1 MAETNT
7 KTLEQRHKPTLQKEL
22 GQIGTGIDPATGL
35 PSMNLNPTP
44 LPSGTE
50 MTYTPAA
57 VQTAELQTTTG
68 SQLGTSPQVTAGQVP
83 LTSLDVTTPTAAAP
97 GSYSATTVA
106 NSVSDANAQLGS
118 LSQGALTA
126 PQGTVSQQALATAAQ
141 GTSAQ
146 ATAPTRVLSAAEQFD
161 AAKLSDVGGYQS
173 ATAETMN
180 TPQEATVQYQL
191 QQLMSQF
198 DNNQIPA
205 FASGAIQHANAT
217 MLARGLGAS
226 SMAGQAILHAAME
239 TATAVAVQDAKV
251 HSQFNLQ
258 NLSNKQQTALVNAQL
273 GSLSQGALTA
283 PQGTVSQQA
292 LATAATGTSAQAT
305 SPTRVLSAE
314 EQVNA
319 ANLASV
325 GGYQAATAQ
334 TMNTPQEAN
343 VQYQLQQLMSQFD
356 NNQIPAFA
364 SGAIQH
370 ANATMLAR
378 GLGASSMA
386 GQAILHAAME
396 TATAVAVQDAQT
408 NVKFNLQNLSNKQQT
423 ALMNAQLRA
432 TLTGQ
437 ELTNEQQTRVLNA
450 AKVSEVNNLNFTSEQ
465 QVALE
470 NAKLMQGMKLANLN
484 TSQQVALQNA
494 ATLAGMDTK
503 NLDARLTAAVQN
515 ARDFLQIDMANLNN
529 KQQAEVFNKQAKNQA
544 LLTDTASQNAS
555 AQFNASSQNQ
565 VDQFYKTLGSQVAI
579 ANKNRTAAMQQFNV
593 DQANALAKF
602 ATQVEDSR
610 DKFNAEMSAQIDQS
624 NVTWRRAI
632 NTTNTAEQNRIN
644 QQNAQTLL
652 DLSVSAQNRLWNR
665 YRDEAEWF
673 VNITEAREARA
684 HQAALTA
691 QQNNFSMDMYNDK
704 AKDSFWMTI
713 GGAIFDVIKDS
724 NSSTNEKGN

>member
-1 MAETNT
+1 MATQP
-7 KTLEQRHKPTLQKEL
+7 TLEQRHEPTLKKTLAQT
-22 GQIGTGIDPATGL
+22 GVGIDPATGQ

-50 MTYTPAA
+50 LTHTPAT
-57 VQTAELQTTTG
+57 VTTDTIETTTG
-68 SQLGTSPQVTAGQVP
+68 KTLGTAPTSAQSQVP
-83 LTSLDVTTPTAAAP
+83 TTGLDVTTPTAAAP
-97 GSYSATTVA
+97 GSYTATTVA

-118 LSQGALTA
+118 LSQGA
-126 PQGTVSQQALATAAQ
+126 
-141 GTSAQ
+141 
-146 ATAPTRVLSAAEQFD
+146 
-161 AAKLSDVGGYQS
+161 
-173 ATAETMN
+173 
-180 TPQEATVQYQL
+180 
-191 QQLMSQF
+191 
-198 DNNQIPA
+198 I
-205 FASGAIQHANAT
+205 
-217 MLARGLGAS
+217 
-226 SMAGQAILHAAME
+226 
-239 TATAVAVQDAKV
+239 
-251 HSQFNLQ
+251 
-258 NLSNKQQTALVNAQL
+258 
-273 GSLSQGALTA
+273 TA

-334 TMNTPQEAN
+334 TMNTPQAPT

-593 DQANALAKF
+593 DQANALSKF
-602 ATQVEDSR
+602 NKQVEDSR

>member
-1 MAETNT
+1 MATTPTIEERNEPILK
-7 KTLEQRHKPTLQKEL
+7 KTLAQT
-22 GQIGTGIDPATGL
+22 GVGIDPATGQ
-35 PSMNLNPTP
+35 PSMNLNPTA

-50 MTYTPAA
+50 LTHTPAVA
-57 VQTAELQTTTG
+57 TSDTLETTTG
-68 SQLGTSPQVTAGQVP
+68 KTLGTSAPITGYQVP
-83 LTSLDVTTPTAAAP
+83 TTNLEVDTPTAAAP
-97 GSYSATTVA
+97 GSYTATTVS

-126 PQGTVSQQALATAAQ
+126 PQGTVSQQALASAAQ

-146 ATAPTRVLSAAEQFD
+146 ATTPTRVLSASEQVS
-161 AAKLSDVGGYQS
+161 AAKLSDVGGYQG
-173 ATAETMN
+173 ATAQTMD

-191 QQLMSQF
+191 KQLMSQF
-198 DNNQIPA
+198 DNGAIPA

-239 TATAVAVQDAKV
+239 TATAVAVQDAKTI
-251 HSQFNLQ
+251 SQ
-258 NLSNKQQTALVNAQL
+258 
-273 GSLSQGALTA
+273 
-283 PQGTVSQQA
+283 
-292 LATAATGTSAQAT
+292 
-305 SPTRVLSAE
+305 
-314 EQVNA
+314 
-319 ANLASV
+319 
-325 GGYQAATAQ
+325 
-334 TMNTPQEAN
+334 
-343 VQYQLQQLMSQFD
+343 
-356 NNQIPAFA
+356 
-364 SGAIQH
+364 
-370 ANATMLAR
+370 
-378 GLGASSMA
+378 
-386 GQAILHAAME
+386 
-396 TATAVAVQDAQT
+396 
-408 NVKFNLQNLSNKQQT
+408 FNLQNLSNKQQT

-450 AKVSEVNNLNFTSEQ
+450 AKVSEVNNLNFTAEQ
-465 QVALE
+465 TVALE

-484 TSQQVALQNA
+484 SSQQAALQNA
-494 ATLAGMDTK
+494 ATLASMDTK

-515 ARDFLQIDMANLNN
+515 AKDFLAIDMANLNN
-529 KQQAEVFNKQAKNQA
+529 KQQTEVINKQAKNQA
-544 LLTDTASQNAS
+544 LLTDVASQNAS
-555 AQFNASSQNQ
+555 KQFNATSQNQ
-565 VDQFYKTLGSQVAI
+565 VDQYYKTLASQIDI
-579 ANKNRTAAMQQFNV
+579 ANKNRTSAMQQFNV

-602 ATQVEDSR
+602 AKQVEDSR

-644 QQNAQTLL
+644 QQNAQALL
-652 DLSVSAQNRLWNR
+652 DLSVTAQNRLWNR

-713 GGAIFDVIKDS
+713 GGAIFDVI
-724 NSSTNEKGN
+724 NE

>member
-1 MAETNT
+1 MVEKNT
-7 KTLEQRHKPTLQKEL
+7 KTLEQRHRPTLQKEL
-22 GQIGTGIDPATGL
+22 GQIGTNIDPATGL

-83 LTSLDVTTPTAAAP
+83 LTNLDVTTPTAAAP

-239 TATAVAVQDAKV
+239 TATSVAVQDAQTHAK
-251 HSQFNLQ
+251 FNLQ

-273 GSLSQGALTA
+273 
-283 PQGTVSQQA
+283 
-292 LATAATGTSAQAT
+292 
-305 SPTRVLSAE
+305 
-314 EQVNA
+314 
-319 ANLASV
+319 
-325 GGYQAATAQ
+325 
-334 TMNTPQEAN
+334 
-343 VQYQLQQLMSQFD
+343 
-356 NNQIPAFA
+356 
-364 SGAIQH
+364 
-370 ANATMLAR
+370 
-378 GLGASSMA
+378 
-386 GQAILHAAME
+386 
-396 TATAVAVQDAQT
+396 
-408 NVKFNLQNLSNKQQT
+408 
-423 ALMNAQLRA
+423 RA

-437 ELTNEQQTRVLNA
+437 ELTNEQQERVMNA
-450 AKVSEVNNLNFTSEQ
+450 AKISEVNNMNFTAEQ
-465 QVALE
+465 TVALE
-470 NAKLMQGMKLANLN
+470 NAKLMQNMNLANLN
-484 TSQQVALQNA
+484 TSQQTALQNA

-503 NLDARLTAAVQN
+503 NLDARLTTAVQN
-515 ARDFLQIDMANLNN
+515 ARDFLQMDMANLTN
-529 KQQAEVFNKQAKNQA
+529 KQQAEVLNKQAKNQA
-544 LLTDTASQNAS
+544 LLTDSAAQNA
-555 AQFNASSQNQ
+555 ALQFNAKSQDQ
-565 VDQFYKTLGSQVAI
+565 VDQFYKTLNTQIST
-579 ANKNRTAAMQQFNV
+579 ANKNRNSAMRQYNT

-602 ATQVEDSR
+602 NVQMEDSR
-610 DKFNAEMSAQIDQS
+610 DKFNAEMQQVIDQS

-632 NTTNTAEQNRIN
+632 NTTNTAEQNRTN
-644 QQNAQTLL
+644 QMNVQNLL
-652 DLSVSAQNRLWNR
+652 DLTAASQNRLWNR
-665 YRDEAEWF
+665 YRDEAEWM
-673 VNITEAREARA
+673 VNIQEAREARA
-684 HQAALTA
+684 HQVALTA
-691 QQNNFSMDMYNDK
+691 QQNNFSMQQYNDK
-704 AKDSFWMTI
+704 AKDSMWMTI
-713 GGAIFDVIKDS
+713 GAGIFDWIMR
-724 NSSTNEKGN
+724 

>member
-273 GSLSQGALTA
+273 
-283 PQGTVSQQA
+283 
-292 LATAATGTSAQAT
+292 
-305 SPTRVLSAE
+305 
-314 EQVNA
+314 
-319 ANLASV
+319 
-325 GGYQAATAQ
+325 
-334 TMNTPQEAN
+334 
-343 VQYQLQQLMSQFD
+343 
-356 NNQIPAFA
+356 
-364 SGAIQH
+364 
-370 ANATMLAR
+370 
-378 GLGASSMA
+378 
-386 GQAILHAAME
+386 
-396 TATAVAVQDAQT
+396 
-408 NVKFNLQNLSNKQQT
+408 
-423 ALMNAQLRA
+423 RA

-437 ELTNEQQTRVLNA
+437 ELTNEQQERVMNA
-450 AKVSEVNNLNFTSEQ
+450 AKISEVNNMNFTAEQ
-465 QVALE
+465 TVALE
-470 NAKLMQGMKLANLN
+470 NAKLMQNMNLANLN
-484 TSQQVALQNA
+484 TAQQTALQNA

-503 NLDARLTAAVQN
+503 NLDARLTTAVQN
-515 ARDFLQIDMANLNN
+515 ARDFLQIDMTNLTN
-529 KQQAEVFNKQAKNQA
+529 KQQAEVLNKQAKNQA
-544 LLTDTASQNAS
+544 LLTDSASQNA
-555 AQFNASSQNQ
+555 ALQFNAKSQDQ
-565 VDQFYKTLGSQVAI
+565 VDQFYKTLSTQI
-579 ANKNRTAAMQQFNV
+579 STANKNRNSAMRQYNT

-602 ATQVEDSR
+602 NVQMEDSR
-610 DKFNAEMSAQIDQS
+610 DKFNAEMQQVIDQS

-632 NTTNTAEQNRIN
+632 NTTNTAEQNRVN
-644 QQNAQTLL
+644 QMNVQNLL
-652 DLSVSAQNRLWNR
+652 DLTAAAQNRLWNR
-665 YRDEAEWF
+665 YRDEAEWM
-673 VNITEAREARA
+673 VNIQEAREARA
-684 HQAALTA
+684 HQVALTA
-691 QQNNFSMDMYNDK
+691 QQNDFSMQQYNDK
-704 AKDSFWMTI
+704 AKDSMWMTI
-713 GGAIFDVIKDS
+713 GAGVLDWIM
-724 NSSTNEKGN
+724 T

>member
-1 MAETNT
+1 MAETPEVAT
-7 KTLEQRHKPTLQKEL
+7 QQIAPGIVTTMAVGEETGPIPTPKKPPTLEQRHEPVLKQTMAQT
-22 GQIGTGIDPATGL
+22 GVGIDPATGL

-50 MTYTPAA
+50 MTHTPAA
-57 VQTAELQTTTG
+57 VTADTLETATG
-68 SQLGTSPQVTAGQVP
+68 KQLGTAPTTTQAQVP
-83 LTSLDVTTPTAAAP
+83 TTGLDVTAPTAAAP

-118 LSQGALTA
+118 LSQGAITA
-126 PQGTVSQQALATAAQ
+126 PQGTVSQQALATAAT

-146 ATAPTRVLSAAEQFD
+146 ATSPVRVLSASEQI
-161 AAKLSDVGGYQS
+161 AAANVASIGGFQAAS
-173 ATAETMN
+173 AETMN

-217 MLARGLGAS
+217 MLARG
-226 SMAGQAILHAAME
+226 I
-239 TATAVAVQDAKV
+239 
-251 HSQFNLQ
+251 
-258 NLSNKQQTALVNAQL
+258 
-273 GSLSQGALTA
+273 
-283 PQGTVSQQA
+283 
-292 LATAATGTSAQAT
+292 
-305 SPTRVLSAE
+305 
-314 EQVNA
+314 
-319 ANLASV
+319 
-325 GGYQAATAQ
+325 
-334 TMNTPQEAN
+334 
-343 VQYQLQQLMSQFD
+343 
-356 NNQIPAFA
+356 
-364 SGAIQH
+364 
-370 ANATMLAR
+370 
-378 GLGASSMA
+378 GASSMA

-408 NVKFNLQNLSNKQQT
+408 HAKFNLQNLSNKQQT
-423 ALMNAQLRA
+423 ALVNAQLRA

-465 QVALE
+465 QIALE

-484 TSQQVALQNA
+484 TSQQTALQNA

-515 ARDFLQIDMANLNN
+515 ARDFLQIDMTNLNN
-529 KQQAEVFNKQAKNQA
+529 KQQAEVLNKQAKNQA
-544 LLTDTASQNAS
+544 LLTDAASQNA
-555 AQFNASSQNQ
+555 ALQFNASSQNQ
-565 VDQFYKTLGSQVAI
+565 VDQFYQTLGSQIAI
-579 ANKNRTAAMQQFNV
+579 ANKNRTSAMQQFNV

-602 ATQVEDSR
+602 NTQVEDSR

-644 QQNAQTLL
+644 QQNAQALL
-652 DLSVSAQNRLWNR
+652 DVSMSAQNRLWNR

-713 GGAIFDVIKDS
+713 GGAIFDVAKEIDW
-724 NSSTNEKGN
+724 